1 MAPTTLY
8 RFLAGTLEPVTWC
21 QPEPSRVLV
30 ADSWRV
36 EDGLAVAMDR
46 HLERFASSV
55 RRHRPEATKDLGA
68 FLQAVA
74 EKIPSTGQWFP
85 RIECVDTSHGPEFR
99 FYEREAP
106 ARLTDVLLAAT
117 RQDPRSNPLTKGPD
131 LEALLALRRSVSS
144 VGATEAV
151 IVDHAGLVIE
161 GAYSSIVVFPPDL
174 GELWVVSRQ
183 VPRIPGITESVIT
196 DIAREQGLPVVEREI
211 LWSSLGGHEVWAL
224 SALHGIRRATQLVGL
239 TAPPL
244 PSALAEAWQE
254 KWRAKSRPVIAPE
267 S

>member
-1 MAPTTLY
+1 MSPTTLH

-36 EDGLAVAMDR
+36 EDGRAVAMDR
-46 HLERFASSV
+46 HLKRFASSV
-55 RRHRPEATKDLGA
+55 HRHSPQATKDLEA
-68 FLQAVA
+68 FLQAVTV
-74 EKIPSTGQWFP
+74 KIPSTGQWFP
-85 RIECVDTSHGPEFR
+85 RVECVDTRHGPEFR

-106 ARLTDVLLAAT
+106 ARLTEALLAAT
-117 RQDPRSNPLTKGPD
+117 REDPRSDPLTKGPD

-144 VGATEAV
+144 LGATEAV
-151 IVDHAGLVIE
+151 IVDHAGRVIE
-161 GAYSSIVVFPPDL
+161 GAYSSIVAFPPDL
-174 GELWVVSRQ
+174 DELWVVSPQ
-183 VPRIPGITESVIT
+183 VPRIPGITESVIR
-196 DIAREQGLPVVEREI
+196 DIAREHGLPLVERDI

-239 TAPPL
+239 AAPPL
-244 PSALAEAWQE
+244 SSALAEAWEE
-254 KWRAKSRPVIAPE
+254 KWRARSRPVIAPE